1 MAKID
6 PHSYYDNSQPKITS
20 FNLKAKIDF
29 EKNKLICKVV
39 LFFEKEVTGTLRLD
53 SRDLIIKSVSYED
66 GSPLHFKVHT
76 KDKVLGNLF
85 EIDFQK
91 PSKSAV
97 IEYEVEKDSTALQW
111 LKPEQTKGKQKP
123 FLFTQCQPHHA
134 RSLVPLQDS
143 PSVRIT
149 YTAELTVPSDLTAV
163 MAAGASEVLEDKDKG
178 EKTFCFKMPQPIPP
192 YLFAF
197 AVGRITSK
205 DLSSRSK
212 IWAEPEIVEKAAYE
226 FEEIEEMIKKA
237 ESLFGPY
244 EWERY
249 DLLVL
254 PPSFPYG
261 GMENPRL
268 TFITPTLIAGDR
280 SLVSV
285 VIHELAHSWT
295 GNLVT
300 NLNAQH
306 FWINEGFTVW
316 AERRIV
322 EAIYG
327 VEASVMAYAQGFNAL
342 KSAIDRFGENSPFT
356 CLVTNLEDV
365 DPDDVFSEIPY
376 EKGSLFLRLLEETV
390 SRASFDR
397 FIRAYIEKYR
407 FTSIDTKELCSFI
420 EAHFPNLL
428 EKVSADKWL
437 YSPGI
442 PDNCPKVVSSR
453 LEFITNLSSGFKFGT
468 YPTPEEIASMNP
480 SEKLVYFQ
488 GLPRV
493 LNTEQ
498 LDFLVANFNL
508 KEVTNSEI
516 LTEYLII
523 SASSDYEP
531 AFPQTK
537 AFLSEVGRMKYIRP
551 IYKAMGRNKRT
562 REMAR
567 EIFEKTKDS
576 LHPLSRSVIMQEI
589 EKYEKDE

>member
-1 MAKID
+1 MAKLD
-6 PHSYYDNSQPKITS
+6 PHSYYDDSQPKITS
-20 FNLKAKIDF
+20 FKLKAKIDF
-29 EKNKLICKVV
+29 DAKKLFCQVA
-39 LFFEKEVTGTLRLD
+39 LNFEKEVEGTIKLD
-53 SRDLIIKSVSYED
+53 SRDLIIKSVTYED
-66 GSPLHFKVHT
+66 GSNVNFKVYP

-85 EIDFQK
+85 EINFDRLTK
-91 PSKSAV
+91 TILV
-97 IEYEVEKDSTALQW
+97 EYEVEKDSTALQW

-149 YTAELTVPSDLTAV
+149 YLAEITVPSDLTVV
-163 MAAGASEVLEDKDKG
+163 MAAGASDVFENREKG
-178 EKTFCFKMPQPIPP
+178 EKTFFFKMPQPIPP

-197 AVGRITSK
+197 AVGRLTSR
-205 DLSSRSK
+205 DLSQRTK

-300 NLNAQH
+300 NKNAQH

-316 AERRIV
+316 AERRIL

-327 VEASVMAYAQGFNAL
+327 VEASVMSYAQGFNAL
-342 KSAIDRFGENSPFT
+342 KSAISRFGEDSPFT
-356 CLVTNLEDV
+356 CLVTNLENV

-390 SRASFDR
+390 SRTSFDR
-397 FIRAYIEKYR
+397 FIRSYIEKYR
-407 FTSIDTKELCSFI
+407 FTSIDTEELCSFI
-420 EAHFPNLL
+420 EAHFPDVLK
-428 EKVSADKWL
+428 KVSAEKWL

-442 PDNCPKVVSSR
+442 PDNCPKIFSAR
-453 LEFITNLSSGFKFGT
+453 LEFIMNLSSGFKFGT
-468 YPTPEEIASMNP
+468 YPTNEEIVSMNP
-480 SEKLVYFQ
+480 GEKLVYFQ
-488 GLPRV
+488 NLPRP
-493 LNTEQ
+493 LNSEQ
-498 LDFLVANFNL
+498 LDFLVRSFNL

-516 LTEYLII
+516 LAEYLTI
-523 SASSDYEP
+523 SAMSDYEP
-531 AFPQTK
+531 AFSQIK
-537 AFLSEVGRMKYIRP
+537 SFLSEVGRMKYIRP
-551 IYKAMGRNKRT
+551 IYRAMGHNKRT
-562 REMAR
+562 RELAR
-567 EIFEKTKDS
+567 ELFEKTKET
-576 LHPLSRSVIMQEI
+576 LHPLSRAVIQQEI
-589 EKYEKDE
+589 EKYEKD

>member
-6 PHSYYDNSQPKITS
+6 PHSYYDDSQPKITS
-20 FNLKAKIDF
+20 FHLKAKIDF
-29 EKNKLICKVV
+29 EKTKLFCKVV
-39 LFFEKEVTGTLRLD
+39 LFFEKEVTGTLKLD
-53 SRDLIIKSVSYED
+53 SRDLIVKSVSSES
-66 GSPLHFKVHT
+66 GIPLNFRIYPKN
-76 KDKVLGNLF
+76 KVLGNLF
-85 EIDFQK
+85 EIDFEN
-91 PSKSAV
+91 PLKSV
-97 IEYEVEKDSTALQW
+97 VVEYEVEKNSTALQW
-111 LKPEQTKGKQKP
+111 LKPEQTKGKMKP

-149 YTAELTVPSDLTAV
+149 YTAELTVPSDLTVV
-163 MAAGASEVLEDKDKG
+163 MAAGASEVFEDKDKN
-178 EKTFCFKMPQPIPP
+178 EKTFCFKMHQPIPP

-197 AVGRITSK
+197 AVGRITSV

-226 FEEIEEMIKKA
+226 FEEIENMIMKA
-237 ESLFGPY
+237 ETLFGPY

-268 TFITPTLIAGDR
+268 TFLTPTLIAGDR

-316 AERRIV
+316 AERRII

-342 KSAIDRFGENSPFT
+342 KSAIERFGQDSPYT
-356 CLVTNLEDV
+356 CLVTNLENI

-390 SRASFDR
+390 SRTSFDR

-428 EKVSADKWL
+428 EKVSANKWL

-442 PDNCPKVVSSR
+442 PENCPKVVSSK

-468 YPTPEEIASMNP
+468 YPTTEEISAMTP

-493 LNTEQ
+493 LTTEQ
-498 LDFLVANFNL
+498 LDFLVTNFNL

-516 LTEYLII
+516 LAEYLTI
-523 SASSDYEP
+523 AAGSDYEP
-531 AFPQTK
+531 SFPQIK
-537 AFLSEVGRMKYIRP
+537 SFLSEVGRIKYIRP
-551 IYKAMGRNKRT
+551 IYKAMGKNKRT
-562 REMAR
+562 RMMAR
-567 EIFEKTKDS
+567 EIFEHTKDS
-576 LHPLSRSVIMQEI
+576 LHPLSQSVIIQEM
-589 EKYEKDE
+589 EKFEKD

>member
-6 PHSYYDNSQPKITS
+6 PHSYYNDSHPKIVN
-20 FNLKAKIDF
+20 FDLKINVNF
-29 EKNKLICKVV
+29 EEERLFCKV
-39 LFFEKEVTGTLRLD
+39 LLNFDREATGIVHLD
-53 SRDLIIKSVSYED
+53 SRDLVVKSVSLED
-66 GSPLHFKVHT
+66 GTPLDFKIHP

-85 EIDFQK
+85 EIFFPK
-91 PSKSAV
+91 PSKSIV
-97 IEYEVEKDSTALQW
+97 VQYEVEKDATALQW
-111 LKPEQTKGKQKP
+111 LKPEQTKGKVKP

-143 PSVRIT
+143 PSVRVT
-149 YTAELTVPSDLTAV
+149 YTAEITVPKDLTAV
-163 MAAGASEVLEDKDKG
+163 MAAGISESAVEKESG
-178 EKTFCFKMPQPIPP
+178 EKTFFFKMPQPIPP

-197 AVGRITSK
+197 AVGRIVSR
-205 DLSSRSK
+205 DLSPRSR
-212 IWAEPEIVEKAAYE
+212 IWAEPELVEKAAYE
-226 FEEIEEMIKKA
+226 FEEIEDMIKKA

-249 DLLVL
+249 DMLVL

-316 AERRIV
+316 AERRVI
-322 EAIYG
+322 ETIYG
-327 VEASVMAYAQGFNAL
+327 VEASVMSYAQGFNAL
-342 KSAIDRFGENSPFT
+342 KSAMERFGENSPFT
-356 CLVTNLEDV
+356 SLVTNLENV

-390 SRASFDR
+390 SRTSFDR

-420 EAHFPNLL
+420 ETYFPNLL
-428 EKVSADKWL
+428 EKVSAEKWL
-437 YSPGI
+437 YHSGI
-442 PDNCPKVVSSR
+442 PENCPRIVSAR
-453 LEFITNLSSGFKFGT
+453 LEFINNLSSGFKFGT
-468 YPTPEEIASMNP
+468 YPTPLEIDSMNP
-480 SEKLVYFQ
+480 NEKLVYFQ
-488 GLPRV
+488 GLPRT
-493 LNTEQ
+493 LTKEQ
-498 LDFLVANFNL
+498 LDFLVREFNL

-516 LTEYLII
+516 LAEYLTI
-523 SASSDYEP
+523 AAGSDYEP
-531 AFPQTK
+531 SFLQIK
-537 AFLSEVGRMKYIRP
+537 SFLSEVGRMKFIRP
-551 IYKAMGRNKRT
+551 IYKAMGKNKRT
-562 REMAR
+562 RELGK
-567 EIFEKTKDS
+567 EIFEKTKDG
-576 LHPLSRSVIMQEI
+576 LHTLSRSVILQEI
-589 EKYEKDE
+589 EKYEKD